1 MPLLDLKTNL
11 TSLKFGRDRLNS
23 GDSGQP
29 YIKTPIIGDRYATQ
43 NPPPDLI
50 EYASTNRNS
59 LDYPIRGGNV
69 DFQIGTQTLT
79 ISSKIDKER
88 IKRFLNDAPRGTAF
102 VQKQIGLQ
110 LTNPKTE
117 TGTSISNAFGDVSA
131 LPGILENTRVYNFGK
146 NTEAQVGVSGTG
158 FHLPRHGLFPFDTLS
173 KYYKDIV
180 GAQNRMSSTE
190 VQNENRLLILQQL
203 KLRSTEAIVA
213 NGQVL
218 GAIEKINQ
226 LGISL
231 NRNVLQAY
239 VGGPGSVYGI
249 GNTTIRRFDDT
260 SAAVRKTRRGMSYDE
275 ILSQNISEANN
286 PNTVN
291 TIADSVDPTAKY
303 NYPLQFRIQDFKTG
317 DYFLSSEGKLFN
329 NRESLYGMSNGYN
342 PGEEISSPDAIA
354 QKGVK
359 SYINNAWEES
369 SLDPNNYY
377 SNLDN
382 SDMIKFGFECIN
394 NDDPALGIFLQF
406 RAYLTNGI
414 TDNNQANYNAFKYLG
429 RGEDFFIYQGFTR
442 TIGFSFR
449 MAVENPKDLVPLYNK
464 LNALVSQ
471 VYPDYSNKGIMRTS
485 LTRVTIGD
493 YIYRMPG
500 FLESVNVT
508 TNQDSSWEIEP
519 GKQVPHYVDVNVT
532 FRPIHEDVPKRV
544 KSTDEARLILYN
556 NTNKEA
562 PSNLNEDFYKREL
575 TPAERTSIQRAAT
588 RERKKAERK
597 AKRAERKAKNAAEIE
612 AKKRANAT
620 AVPNYF

>member
-43 NPPPDLI
+43 NPPPDLV
-50 EYASTNRNS
+50 EYARVNSNS

-69 DFQIGTQTLT
+69 DFEIGTQTLT

-88 IKRFLNDAPRGTAF
+88 IKRFLKDAPRGTAF

-117 TGTSISNAFGDVSA
+117 TGISLSNAFGEVSA
-131 LPGILENTRVYNFGK
+131 IPGVLENTRIYNYGK

-180 GAQNRMSSTE
+180 GAQNLMSSE
-190 VQNENRLLILQQL
+190 QVKNENRLLILQQL
-203 KLRSTEAIVA
+203 KLQST
-213 NGQVL
+213 QTLTSTDSVL

-231 NRNVLQAY
+231 NRSVIQAY

-260 SAAVRKTRRGMSYDE
+260 SKAVRKTKRGMTYDQIFSQTINDSKKSYTDLE
-275 ILSQNISEANN
+275 NSEEDAL
-286 PNTVN
+286 TF
-291 TIADSVDPTAKY
+291 S
-303 NYPLQFRIQDFKTG
+303 IQDFKKYESG
-317 DYFLSSEGKLFN
+317 SIED
-329 NRESLYGMSNGYN
+329 RETYYAMSKRGTR
-342 PGEEISSPDAIA
+342 DAIA
-354 QKGVK
+354 RRGVFT
-359 SYINNAWEES
+359 YYDNAWETS
-369 SLDPNNYY
+369 NTTNTLDRSF
-377 SNLDN
+377 SNIDEK
-382 SDMIKFGFECIN
+382 DVIKFGFECIS
-394 NDDPALGIFLQF
+394 NDNPVSGLFLQF

-414 TDNNQANYNAFKYLG
+414 TDNNQAIYQNFKYLG

-449 MAVENPKDLVPLYNK
+449 MAVENRQDLVPLYDK

-471 VYPDYSNKGIMRTS
+471 TYPDYSENGVMRTS
-485 LTRVTIGD
+485 LTRVTVGD

-508 TNQDSSWEIEP
+508 VNQDSSWEI
-519 GKQVPHYVDVNVT
+519 QNNYQMPHYVDVAVT
-532 FRPIHEDVPKRV
+532 FRPIHEEIPKKV
-544 KSTDEARLILYN
+544 KSPSDKRLILY
-556 NTNKEA
+556 TNA
-562 PSNLNEDFYKREL
+562 SGTGTPSL
-575 TPAERTSIQRAAT
+575 PS
-588 RERKKAERK
+588 
-597 AKRAERKAKNAAEIE
+597 
-612 AKKRANAT
+612 
-620 AVPNYF
+620 

>member
-43 NPPPDLI
+43 NPPPDLV
-50 EYASTNRNS
+50 EYARVNSNS

-69 DFQIGTQTLT
+69 DFEIGTQTLT

-88 IKRFLNDAPRGTAF
+88 IKRFLKDAPRGTAF

-117 TGTSISNAFGDVSA
+117 TGISLSNAFGEVSA
-131 LPGILENTRVYNFGK
+131 IPGVLENTRIYNYGK

-180 GAQNRMSSTE
+180 GAQNLMSSE
-190 VQNENRLLILQQL
+190 QVKNENRLLILQQL
-203 KLRSTEAIVA
+203 KLQST
-213 NGQVL
+213 QTLTSTDSVL

-231 NRNVLQAY
+231 NRNVIQAY

-260 SAAVRKTRRGMSYDE
+260 SKAVRKTKRGMTYDQIFSQTINDSKKSYTDLE
-275 ILSQNISEANN
+275 NSEEDAL
-286 PNTVN
+286 TF
-291 TIADSVDPTAKY
+291 S
-303 NYPLQFRIQDFKTG
+303 IQDFKKYESG
-317 DYFLSSEGKLFN
+317 SIED
-329 NRESLYGMSNGYN
+329 RETYYAMSKRGTR
-342 PGEEISSPDAIA
+342 DAIA
-354 QKGVK
+354 RRGVFT
-359 SYINNAWEES
+359 YYDNAWETS
-369 SLDPNNYY
+369 NTTNTLDRSF
-377 SNLDN
+377 SNIDEK
-382 SDMIKFGFECIN
+382 DMIKFGFECIS
-394 NDDPALGIFLQF
+394 NDNPVSGLFLQF

-414 TDNNQANYNAFKYLG
+414 TDNNQAIYQNFKYLG

-449 MAVENPKDLVPLYNK
+449 MAVENRQDLVPLYDK

-471 VYPDYSNKGIMRTS
+471 TYPDYSENGVMRTS
-485 LTRVTIGD
+485 LTRVTVGD

-508 TNQDSSWEIEP
+508 VNQDSSWEI
-519 GKQVPHYVDVNVT
+519 QNNYQMPHYVDVAVT
-532 FRPIHEDVPKRV
+532 FRPIHEEIPKKV
-544 KSTDEARLILYN
+544 KSPSDKRLILY
-556 NTNKEA
+556 TNA
-562 PSNLNEDFYKREL
+562 SGTGTPSL
-575 TPAERTSIQRAAT
+575 PS
-588 RERKKAERK
+588 
-597 AKRAERKAKNAAEIE
+597 
-612 AKKRANAT
+612 
-620 AVPNYF
+620 

>member
-50 EYASTNRNS
+50 EYARVNRNS

-88 IKRFLNDAPRGTAF
+88 IKRFLSDAPRGTAF
-102 VQKQIGLQ
+102 IQKQIGLQ

-117 TGTSISNAFGDVSA
+117 TGNSISNAFGTVSA
-131 LPGILENTRVYNFGK
+131 LPGILENTRIYNYGK

-180 GAQNRMSSTE
+180 GAQNRMSSDQ

-203 KLRSTEAIVA
+203 KLRSTQAIIA

-239 VGGPGSVYGI
+239 VGGPGSVYGL

-260 SAAVRKTRRGMSYDE
+260 SRAARKTKRGMNYDQ
-275 ILSQNISEANN
+275 IFSQ
-286 PNTVN
+286 
-291 TIADSVDPTAKY
+291 TINQGLKTYTDVEVVSGSR
-303 NYPLQFRIQDFKTG
+303 FEIQDFKTG
-317 DYFLSSEGKLFN
+317 NKFTLNNKEVTSREDY
-329 NRESLYGMSNGYN
+329 YAMSKRGQRD
-342 PGEEISSPDAIA
+342 GIA
-354 QKGVK
+354 QRILVQTKDNPWTSDSSVVK
-359 SYINNAWEES
+359 ST
-369 SLDPNNYY
+369 P
-377 SNLDN
+377 
-382 SDMIKFGFECIN
+382 DMIKFGFECIS
-394 NDDPALGIFLQF
+394 NDDPINSLFLQF

-414 TDNNQANYNAFKYLG
+414 TDNNQANYSTFKYLG

-449 MAVENPKDLVPLYNK
+449 MAVENKDDLYPLYEK

-471 VYPDYSNKGIMRTS
+471 VYPDYSNKSVMRTS
-485 LTRVTIGD
+485 LTRVTVGD
-493 YIYRMPG
+493 YLYRMPG
-500 FLESVNVT
+500 FLESINVT
-508 TNQDSSWEIEP
+508 TNQDSSWEIEQ
-519 GKQVPHYVDVNVT
+519 GYQMPHYVDVNIT
-532 FRPIHEDVPKRV
+532 FRPIHEEVPKRV
-544 KSTDEARLILYN
+544 IQSQTTSQNRLILYN
-556 NTNKEA
+556 NNEKNKEE
-562 PSNLNEDFYKREL
+562 N
-575 TPAERTSIQRAAT
+575 
-588 RERKKAERK
+588 
-597 AKRAERKAKNAAEIE
+597 AKRQAVINAAQLLSNT
-612 AKKRANAT
+612 RLR
-620 AVPNYF
+620 